1 MSASRWHALV
11 NGRVRA
17 GGGRLL
23 IAMLLALILFG
34 PAAPNAVK
42 PALAATNPI
51 VTENQQPGTGAW
63 LIGSQQSDDASG
75 QIKGYASAT
84 SVNQNQ
90 SIALFITTNPAQ
102 TYTIDFYRIGWYGGL
117 GGRFRLHVGP
127 LDGTPQPACPT
138 DPSTGLIAC
147 DWTSSYTLTVP
158 GDWTTGTYVAL
169 LTNAQGY
176 QNYVLFVVKDGR
188 AAPLLYQEAVTTYE
202 AYNDYPN
209 DGVTGKSLYTYNSYG
224 ANTVARDPRAVKV
237 SFDRPYTANG
247 SGQFFYWEVYYVRWL
262 ERNGYDVTYTTDVD
276 THANGGA
283 LLNSKGF
290 LSVAHDEY
298 WSNEMFDAAAA
309 ARDAGV
315 NLGFFTS
322 DAATWQ
328 IRFGASAS
336 GSANRVIVCY
346 KDAAIDPVQG
356 PTTTVE
362 FRDPPVNRPEQTLE
376 GVQFTSS
383 IAFGGTVPYVVTNS
397 SSWVYAGTGLQD
409 GDSVPG
415 VVGYEMDRL
424 MSNYAG
430 PTTSNQTLLSHS
442 PFMNTGGLSDYAN
455 SSIYQ
460 APSGAWVF
468 AAGTIS
474 WSRGLENIFPGD
486 QGADPRIQQTTAN
499 VLNAFLNGAPIV
511 QKLTMSAPASAT
523 AGQSLTMRV
532 TAANSQGNPVSTYR
546 GTVHFSSSDGQA
558 VLPADYTFTAAD
570 AGVHQFSI
578 ALKTAGN
585 QTVNVLDT
593 VNAGLSATVTVTVTA
608 GPAATLSLAAPSSAK
623 ATTAFNVTVTLR
635 DQFGNV
641 ATGYRGSVHFT
652 STDVVAQTLGDLP
665 ADYTFTSG
673 DAGTHTFSVTLVTV
687 GNQTITVADMANS
700 TLNATSPPIAVGL
713 L

>member
-1 MSASRWHALV
+1 MSMSRWYALV
-11 NGRVRA
+11 NGRLRA
-17 GGGRLL
+17 GGARFL
-23 IAMLLALILFG
+23 ILVLLALILFDL
-34 PAAPNAVK
+34 AAPSPMK

-63 LIGSQQSDDASG
+63 LIGSQQSTDATG

-84 SVNQNQ
+84 SVYQNQ

-127 LDGTPQPACPT
+127 LDGTTQPPCPT

-147 DWTSSYTLTVP
+147 AWTPSYTLTVP
-158 GDWTTGTYVAL
+158 SDWTTGTYVAL

-202 AYNDYPN
+202 AYNNYPN
-209 DGVTGKSLYTYNSYG
+209 DGLTGKSLYTYNSYG

-298 WSNEMFDAAAA
+298 WSNEMFDAA
-309 ARDAGV
+309 
-315 NLGFFTS
+315 
-322 DAATWQ
+322 
-328 IRFGASAS
+328 
-336 GSANRVIVCY
+336 NRVIVCY
-346 KDAAIDPVQG
+346 KDAAIDPMQG

-397 SSWVYAGTGLQD
+397 SSWVYAGTGFRE
-409 GDSVPG
+409 GDSVLG

-430 PTTSNQTLLSHS
+430 PNTTNQTLLSHS
-442 PFMNTGGLSDYAN
+442 PFMNIGGLSDYAN

-474 WSRGLENIFPGD
+474 WSRGLANIFPGD
-486 QGADPRIQQTTAN
+486 QSADPRIQQTTAN
-499 VLNAFLNGAPIV
+499 VLNALINGAPIV
-511 QKLTMSAPASAT
+511 QKLTMSAPASTT
-523 AGQSLTMRV
+523 AGQSF
-532 TAANSQGNPVSTYR
+532 
-546 GTVHFSSSDGQA
+546 TV
-558 VLPADYTFTAAD
+558 
-570 AGVHQFSI
+570 
-578 ALKTAGN
+578 
-585 QTVNVLDT
+585 
-593 VNAGLSATVTVTVTA
+593 
-608 GPAATLSLAAPSSAK
+608 
-623 ATTAFNVTVTLR
+623 
-635 DQFGNV
+635 
-641 ATGYRGSVHFT
+641 
-652 STDVVAQTLGDLP
+652 
-665 ADYTFTSG
+665 
-673 DAGTHTFSVTLVTV
+673 SVT
-687 GNQTITVADMANS
+687 
-700 TLNATSPPIAVGL
+700 
-713 L
+713 

>member
-1 MSASRWHALV
+1 MRTVWARFVIPALLPLMVFGSAALSPV
-11 NGRVRA
+11 T
-17 GGGRLL
+17 
-23 IAMLLALILFG
+23 
-34 PAAPNAVK
+34 

-63 LIGSQQSDDASG
+63 LIGSQQSNDATG

-90 SIALFITTNPAQ
+90 SITLFVTTNPAQ

-117 GGRFRLHVGP
+117 GGRLRLHAGP
-127 LDGTPQPACPT
+127 LDGTTQSSCPT
-138 DPSTGLIAC
+138 DPTTGLIAC
-147 DWTSSYTLTVP
+147 NWTPSYTLTIP
-158 GDWTTGTYVAL
+158 GDWTTGTYAAL

-176 QNYVLFVVKDGR
+176 QNYVIFVVKDGR
-188 AAPLLYQEAVTTYE
+188 PAALLYQEAVTTYE
-202 AYNDYPN
+202 AYNNYPN
-209 DGVTGKSLYTYNSYG
+209 DSLTGKSLYTYNSYG
-224 ANTVARDPRAVKV
+224 ANTVAGDPRAVKV

-247 SGQFFYWEVYYVRWL
+247 SGQFFYWEVYFVRWL

-298 WSNEMFDAAAA
+298 WSNEMFNAAMA

-328 IRFGASAS
+328 IRFELSAS
-336 GSANRVIVCY
+336 GVANRVIVCY
-346 KDAAIDPVQG
+346 KDATIDPVQG

-383 IAFGGTVPYVVTNS
+383 IAFGSTVPYVVTNS
-397 SSWVYAGTGLQD
+397 SSWVYAGTGFHD
-409 GDSVPG
+409 GDSVLG
-415 VVGYEMDRL
+415 IVGYEMDRL
-424 MSNYAG
+424 MSNYPG
-430 PTTSNQTLLSHS
+430 PNTTNQTLLSHS
-442 PFMNTGGLSDYAN
+442 PFTNTGGLPDYAN

-499 VLNAFLNGAPIV
+499 VLNALINGAPIV
-511 QKLTMSAPASAT
+511 QKLSASAPTSAT
-523 AGQSLTMRV
+523 AGQSFTVTV
-532 TAANSQGNPVSTYR
+532 TAANTQGNPVATYQ

-558 VLPADYTFTAAD
+558 VLPADYTFTSAD
-570 AGVHQFSI
+570 AGVHQFSVT
-578 ALKTAGN
+578 LKTAGS
-585 QTVNVLDT
+585 QTVSVVDT
-593 VNAGLSATVTVTVTA
+593 VAASLNATVTVGVTA
-608 GPAATLSLAAPSSAK
+608 GAAATLSLVAPSSAK
-623 ATTAFNVTVTLR
+623 ATQAFNVTVTLR

-641 ATGYRGSVHFT
+641 ATGYRGTVHFT
-652 STDVVAQTLGDLP
+652 SSDLVAQTLGDLP
-665 ADYTFTSG
+665 ADYTFTGG
-673 DAGTHTFSVTLVTV
+673 DAGAHTFSVTLVTV

-700 TLNATSPPIAVGL
+700 TLNATSPPIAVSL
-713 L
+713 V

>member
-1 MSASRWHALV
+1 MSMSRWHALV

-17 GGGRLL
+17 GGARFL
-23 IAMLLALILFG
+23 IPVLLALILFG
-34 PAAPNAVK
+34 PAAPSPVK
-42 PALAATNPI
+42 PALAAGNPI

-63 LIGSQQSDDASG
+63 LIGSQQSDDATG

-84 SVNQNQ
+84 SVYQNQ
-90 SIALFITTNPAQ
+90 SIAFFITTNPAQ

-117 GGRFRLHVGP
+117 GGRLRLHIGP
-127 LDGTPQPACPT
+127 LDGTTQPPCPT
-138 DPSTGLIAC
+138 DPNTGLIAC
-147 DWTSSYTLTVP
+147 DWTPSYTLTVP

-224 ANTVARDPRAVKV
+224 ANTVAGDPRAVKV

-247 SGQFFYWEVYYVRWL
+247 SGQFFYWEVYFVRWL

-283 LLNSKGF
+283 LLNSRGF

-298 WSNEMFDAAAA
+298 WSKEMFDAAEA

-328 IRFGASAS
+328 IRFEASAS
-336 GSANRVIVCY
+336 GAANRVIVCY
-346 KDAAIDPVQG
+346 KEASIDPMQG

-397 SSWVYAGTGLQD
+397 SSWVYAGTGLQE

-430 PTTSNQTLLSHS
+430 PNTTNQTLLSHS
-442 PFMNTGGLSDYAN
+442 PFMNTGGQPDYAN
-455 SSIYQ
+455 SSVYQ

-511 QKLTMSAPASAT
+511 QKLTMSAPASAS
-523 AGQSLTMRV
+523 AGQAFTVRV
-532 TAANSQGNPVSTYR
+532 TAANSQGNPVATYR
-546 GTVHFSSSDGQA
+546 GTVHFSSGDGQA
-558 VLPADYTFTAAD
+558 VLPSNYTFTSAD

-578 ALKTAGN
+578 TLKTAGN
-585 QTVNVLDT
+585 QTVNVVDT
-593 VNAGLSATVTVTVTA
+593 VDAGLSATVTVRVTA

-623 ATTAFNVTVTLR
+623 ATQPFNVTVTLR
-635 DQFGNV
+635 DEFGNV
-641 ATGYRGSVHFT
+641 ATGYGGTVHFT
-652 STDVVAQTLGDLP
+652 STDLLAQTLGDLP

>member
-1 MSASRWHALV
+1 MSMSRWYALV
-11 NGRVRA
+11 NGRLRA
-17 GGGRLL
+17 GGARFL
-23 IAMLLALILFG
+23 ILVLLALILFDL
-34 PAAPNAVK
+34 AAPSPMK

-63 LIGSQQSDDASG
+63 LIGSQQSTDATG

-84 SVNQNQ
+84 SVYQNQ
-90 SIALFITTNPAQ
+90 SIAISITTNPAQ
-102 TYTIDFYRIGWYGGL
+102 TYTIDFYRIGWYGGV

-127 LDGTPQPACPT
+127 LDGTTQPTCPT
-138 DPSTGLIAC
+138 DPNTGLIAC
-147 DWTSSYTLTVP
+147 NWTPSYTLTVP

-202 AYNDYPN
+202 AYNNYPN
-209 DGVTGKSLYTYNSYG
+209 DGLTGKSLYTYNSYG
-224 ANTVARDPRAVKV
+224 ANTVAGDPRAVKV

-247 SGQFFYWEVYYVRWL
+247 SGQFFYWEVYFVRWL

-298 WSNEMFDAAAA
+298 WSKEMLDAAQA

-315 NLGFFTS
+315 NVGFFTA
-322 DAATWQ
+322 DAAFWQ
-328 IRFGASAS
+328 IRFETSAS
-336 GSANRVIVCY
+336 GAANRVIVCY
-346 KDAAIDPVQG
+346 KNATIDPVQG

-397 SSWVYAGTGLQD
+397 SSWVYAGTG
-409 GDSVPG
+409 
-415 VVGYEMDRL
+415 
-424 MSNYAG
+424 
-430 PTTSNQTLLSHS
+430 
-442 PFMNTGGLSDYAN
+442 
-455 SSIYQ
+455 
-460 APSGAWVF
+460 
-468 AAGTIS
+468 S

-486 QGADPRIQQTTAN
+486 QSADPRIQQTTAN
-499 VLNAFLNGAPIV
+499 VVNALINGAPIV
-511 QKLTMSAPASAT
+511 QKLTMSAPASTT
-523 AGQSLTMRV
+523 AGQSFTVSV
-532 TAANSQGNPVSTYR
+532 TAANSQGNPVATYQ
-546 GTVHFSSSDGQA
+546 GAVHFSSSDGQA
-558 VLPADYTFTAAD
+558 VLPSDYTFTSAD
-570 AGVHQFSI
+570 AGVHQFSVT
-578 ALKTAGN
+578 LKTAGN
-585 QTVNVLDT
+585 QTANVVDT
-593 VNAGLSATVTVTVTA
+593 VNAGLSA
-608 GPAATLSLAAPSSAK
+608 
-623 ATTAFNVTVTLR
+623 TVTLR

-641 ATGYRGSVHFT
+641 ATGYRGTVHFT
-652 STDVVAQTLGDLP
+652 STDLLAQTLGDLP
-665 ADYTFTSG
+665 ADYTFTNG
-673 DAGTHTFSVTLVTV
+673 DAGTHTFSVTLATV